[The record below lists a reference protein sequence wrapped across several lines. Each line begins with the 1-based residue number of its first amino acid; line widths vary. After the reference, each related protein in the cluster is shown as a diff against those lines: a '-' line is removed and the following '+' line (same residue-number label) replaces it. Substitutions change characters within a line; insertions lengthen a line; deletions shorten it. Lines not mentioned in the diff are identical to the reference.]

1 MKLTSLWSVA
11 ILGALSSRSLPA
23 NLANLRLRT
32 KLLLSFVLLS
42 AGLTCATLLVVR
54 RNAEAQMQHQI
65 EQDARNATLMFQ
77 VVEQQHQ
84 MALSRKADLLAS
96 LAYMRN
102 GDTTAIKDVS
112 EDPWRSDDCDMFALA
127 DKKGKIVALHSAT
140 SEFPAAAAQE
150 MLHRSL
156 RSGSAYTW
164 WINDKNVYQV
174 VLQRFYDGPPVKS
187 NLLGTVVV
195 GRSMDVRAASDF
207 GRISSSQIIFRYGKD
222 VVVSTLSAL
231 QEQEVGKQ
239 IPDQPTQEQVY
250 IGNERFLTSVVD
262 LTPGTLPTAN
272 VIILKSY
279 REAAAS
285 LARLNHLL
293 LGLGLVAVLAGGTLV
308 YVISDAFTRPLA
320 ALLEGVQAL
329 KEGNF
334 GYPIE
339 AHGGD
344 ELAEV
349 TRAFDGMRVTLQQ
362 NETQRE
368 QLQEQLRQAQKMEAL
383 GRLAGGVAHD
393 FNNLLTVIKGH
404 SELLI
409 DRMKPTDAVYGSTQ
423 QIMRTAD
430 RAASLTRQLLAFS
443 RMQVL
448 QPRILDLN
456 TLVADMSKLLRRLVR
471 EDIEFGFRLG
481 DSLGRIKADPS
492 QIEQVLLNLTVNA
505 SDAMPQG
512 GILTIETQ
520 KLKVDEEYAQ
530 ARPPLRPGQYV
541 QLVVTDTGHGMDAT
555 TKSRIFEPFFTTKD
569 SGKGTGLGLATV
581 YGVVRQSGG
590 FIWVETSP
598 GNGARFEIYLP
609 RAVEKEEA
617 LPYERA
623 AARSR
628 HGSETVLVVEDEDEV
643 RSLAAEF
650 LRSAGYSVLT
660 AKDGVEALEVSDRVG
675 GSIQLLLTD
684 VVMPKMRGTELAQK
698 LKASFPSLRVVYMS
712 GYLEQDTCS
721 GEILEKAI
729 VLQKPFSRDTLIRQI
744 GEAFEDKACAQAMP
758 EEILR

>member
-1 MKLTSLWSVA
+1 MNLTSLWGMAV
-11 ILGALSSRSLPA
+11 LGGISSQSLPVSV
-23 NLANLRLRT
+23 ANLRLRT

-42 AGLTCATLLVVR
+42 TGLTCATLLVVR
-54 RNAEAQMQHQI
+54 RSAQVQMQHQV
-65 EQDARNATLMFQ
+65 EQYARNATLMFQ
-77 VVEQQHQ
+77 VMEHQHQ

-102 GDTTAIKDVS
+102 GDTTAIEDAS
-112 EDPWRSDDCDMFALA
+112 EDPWKSDDCNMFGLA
-127 DKKGKIVALHSAT
+127 DKKGKLVALRAT
-140 SEFPAAAAQE
+140 TSVFPTAVAQE

-156 RSGSAYTW
+156 SNGSVSAW

-174 VLQRFYDGPPVKS
+174 VLQRFYDGPPIKR

-195 GRSMDVRAASDF
+195 GRSMDARAASDL

-231 QEQEVGKQ
+231 QEQEVVRQ
-239 IPDQPTQEQVY
+239 IQDQPTGEQVY
-250 IGNERFLTSVVD
+250 VGNERFFASSVD
-262 LTPGTLPTAN
+262 LTPGSIPAAN
-272 VIILKSY
+272 LIILKSY
-279 REAAAS
+279 NEAAS
-285 LARLNHLL
+285 YLTRLNHLL

-308 YVISDAFTRPLA
+308 FMISDTFTRPLA

-329 KEGNF
+329 NEGNF
-334 GYPIE
+334 SYPIE
-339 AHGGD
+339 ARGGD

-349 TRAFDGMRVTLQQ
+349 TRAFDVMRGTLQR
-362 NETQRE
+362 NEAQRE
-368 QLQEQLRQAQKMEAL
+368 QLEEQLRQAQKMEAL

-409 DRMKPTDAVYGSTQ
+409 DRMKPADVFYGSTQ

-448 QPRILDLN
+448 QPRILDVN

-471 EDIEFGFRLG
+471 EDIEFGFQLG
-481 DSLGRIKADPS
+481 DSLGRVKADPG

-512 GILTIETQ
+512 GKLTIETK
-520 KLKVDEEYAQ
+520 KLKVDEAYAR
-530 ARPPLRPGQYV
+530 ARPPLRPGHYV
-541 QLVVTDTGHGMDAT
+541 QLVVTDTGHGMDAA
-555 TKSRIFEPFFTTKD
+555 TKSRIFEPFFTTKEA
-569 SGKGTGLGLATV
+569 GKGTGLGLATV
-581 YGVVRQSGG
+581 YGVVTQSGG

-609 RAVEKEEA
+609 RVVEKEEGVS
-617 LPYERA
+617 YEQVS
-623 AARSR
+623 ARSAR
-628 HGSETVLVVEDEDEV
+628 GSETILVVEDDDEV
-643 RSLAAEF
+643 RSLASEF

-660 AKDGVEALEVSDRVG
+660 AKDGVEALEVSERFG
-675 GSIQLLLTD
+675 GSIHLLLTD
-684 VVMPKMRGTELAQK
+684 VVMPKMRGTELAQE
-698 LKASFPSLRVVYMS
+698 LKARLPGLIVVYLS

-721 GEILEKAI
+721 GEILEKAV

-744 GEAFEDKACAQAMP
+744 GQAFEDKDRAQATP
-758 EEILR
+758 KKARR

>member
-1 MKLTSLWSVA
+1 MKLTSLWDLAV
-11 ILGALSSRSLPA
+11 LGSISAQTLPVSA
-23 NLANLRLRT
+23 ANLRLRT

-54 RNAEAQMQHQI
+54 RSAQVQMQHQV

-77 VVEQQHQ
+77 VMEQQHQ

-96 LAYMRN
+96 LTYMRN
-102 GDTTAIKDVS
+102 GDTTAIKDAS
-112 EDPWRSDDCDMFALA
+112 EDPWKSDDCDMFALA
-127 DKKGKIVALHSAT
+127 DKKGKIVALHST
-140 SEFPAAAAQE
+140 SSEFPTAVAQE

-156 RSGSAYTW
+156 SSGSAYTW

-195 GRSMDVRAASDF
+195 GRSMDFRAASDL

-231 QEQEVGKQ
+231 QEQEVVRQ
-239 IPDQPTQEQVY
+239 IQDQPTQEQAY

-262 LTPGTLPTAN
+262 LTPGSLPTAN

-279 REAAAS
+279 KEAAAS

-293 LGLGLVAVLAGGTLV
+293 LGLGLLAVLAGGTLV
-308 YVISDAFTRPLA
+308 YMISDTFTRPLA
-320 ALLEGVQAL
+320 TLLKGVHAL

-334 GYPIE
+334 AYPIE
-339 AHGGD
+339 ARGGD

-349 TRAFDGMRVTLQQ
+349 TRAFDGMRGTLQR
-362 NETQRE
+362 NEAQRE
-368 QLQEQLRQAQKMEAL
+368 QLEEQLRQAQKMEAL

-409 DRMKPTDAVYGSTQ
+409 DRMKPSEDIYGSTQ

-456 TLVADMSKLLRRLVR
+456 SLVADMSKLLRRLVR
-471 EDIEFGFRLG
+471 EDIEFGFLLG
-481 DSLGRIKADPS
+481 DSLGRVKADPG

-512 GILTIETQ
+512 GKLTVETQ
-520 KLKVDEEYAQ
+520 RLNVDEAYAQ
-530 ARPPLRPGQYV
+530 ERPPLKPGQYV
-541 QLVVTDTGHGMDAT
+541 QLVVTDTGHGMDAA
-555 TKSRIFEPFFTTKD
+555 TKSRIFEPFFTTKE

-617 LPYERA
+617 VSYERVP
-623 AARSR
+623 ARSR
-628 HGSETVLVVEDEDEV
+628 HGSETILVVEDEDEV
-643 RSLAAEF
+643 RSLASEF

-660 AKDGVEALEVSDRVG
+660 AKDGVEALEVSDRLG

-698 LKASFPSLRVVYMS
+698 LKACFPSLRIVYMS

-729 VLQKPFSRDTLIRQI
+729 VLMKPFSRDALIRQI
-744 GEAFEDKACAQAMP
+744 GEAFENKTCAQAMP
-758 EEILR
+758 E

>member
-1 MKLTSLWSVA
+1 MKLTSLWNIAV
-11 ILGALSSRSLPA
+11 LGSMASQTLPVSA
-23 NLANLRLRT
+23 ANLRLRT

-42 AGLTCATLLVVR
+42 SGLTCATLLVVR
-54 RNAEAQMQHQI
+54 RSAQVQMQHQV

-77 VVEQQHQ
+77 VMEQQHQ

-96 LAYMRN
+96 LTYMRN
-102 GDTTAIKDVS
+102 GDTTAIKDAS
-112 EDPWRSDDCDMFALA
+112 EDPWKSDDCDMFALA
-127 DKKGKIVALHSAT
+127 DKNGKIVALHST
-140 SEFPAAAAQE
+140 SSEFPTAVAQA

-156 RSGSAYTW
+156 SSGSAYTW
-164 WINDKNVYQV
+164 WINDKSIYQV

-195 GRSMDVRAASDF
+195 GRSMDVRAASDL
-207 GRISSSQIIFRYGKD
+207 GRISSSQIIFRYGKE

-231 QEQEVGKQ
+231 QEQEVVRQ
-239 IPDQPTQEQVY
+239 IQDQPTQDQAY

-262 LTPGTLPTAN
+262 LTPGSFPTAN

-279 REAAAS
+279 KEAAAS

-308 YVISDAFTRPLA
+308 YMISDTFTRPLA
-320 ALLEGVQAL
+320 TLLKGVHAL

-334 GYPIE
+334 AYPIE
-339 AHGGD
+339 ARGGD

-349 TRAFDGMRVTLQQ
+349 TRAFDGMRGTLQR
-362 NETQRE
+362 NEAQRE
-368 QLQEQLRQAQKMEAL
+368 QLEEQLRQAQKMEAL

-409 DRMKPTDAVYGSTQ
+409 DRMKPSEDTYGSTQ

-471 EDIEFGFRLG
+471 EDIEFGFLLG
-481 DSLGRIKADPS
+481 DSLGRVKADPG

-512 GILTIETQ
+512 GKLTVETQ
-520 KLKVDEEYAQ
+520 RLNVDEAYAQ
-530 ARPPLRPGQYV
+530 ERPPLKPGRYV
-541 QLVVTDTGHGMDAT
+541 QLVVTDTGHGMDAA
-555 TKSRIFEPFFTTKD
+555 TKSRIFEPFFTTKE

-617 LPYERA
+617 VSYERLPA
-623 AARSR
+623 ISR
-628 HGSETVLVVEDEDEV
+628 HGSETILVVEDEDEV
-643 RSLAAEF
+643 RSLASEF

-660 AKDGVEALEVSDRVG
+660 ARDGVEALEVSDRLG

-698 LKASFPSLRVVYMS
+698 LKACFPSLRVVYMS

-729 VLQKPFSRDTLIRQI
+729 VLMKPFSRDALIRQI
-744 GEAFEDKACAQAMP
+744 GEAFENKAFAQVTP
-758 EEILR
+758 E